1 MRRTTIA
8 LLAALEAFVMALVG
22 FGVAFVPLVVLWAV
36 HFGLGVDFSVFL
48 RAAADVWLV
57 GHGVDLT
64 VQLDPIAAA
73 RIALPGAGDPFPI
86 TIALLGFALLSV
98 TSGMRIGRRS
108 AAGGHSFS
116 GGIAAILV
124 FGLAGFGL
132 ALLSA
137 TGAARTDPWQG
148 ALLPASVMAL
158 GVIIGAVGEA
168 LREASA
174 TDAATGLVRRAL
186 TTLPPALV
194 AGARGAA
201 RVGAGAAFGVLAL
214 AGALVAVL
222 IAFDYATIAGL
233 YQTLGA
239 GIDGG
244 LALTVAELALL
255 PNVVIW
261 AASWL
266 LGPGFAI
273 GSGSLVSSS
282 GTLLGPV
289 PGFPLLGALPSG
301 APPLGTLWLVV
312 PVLLAF
318 VGAWLVSIE
327 PVVARGGDRLP
338 WWVPLAGGLG
348 SAAVAAIVLGLLAWW
363 SGGAVGPGRLAEVGP
378 EPLAVAGVAAAT
390 VGLGAIVGGYAAY
403 ARSGLRARPAGTAD
417 GWRTYRDAGSE
428 PAPEL
433 APDPLPRGAR
443 PDTADRDDEPEP
455 AHREFTWGADRR
467 RDAP

>member
-8 LLAALEAFVMALVG
+8 LLAALEASVTALVG
-22 FGVAFVPLVVLWAV
+22 FGAAFVPLVLLWAV
-36 HFGLGVDFSVFL
+36 HFGMAVEFTVFL
-48 RAAADVWLV
+48 RAAADVWLI

-64 VQLDPIAAA
+64 VQLDPITAA
-73 RIALPGAGDPFPI
+73 RVAVPGAGDPFPV
-86 TIALLGFALLSV
+86 TIALLGFALVSV

-124 FGLAGFGL
+124 FGLAGFAL
-132 ALLSA
+132 ALVSA
-137 TGAARTDPWQG
+137 TDAARADPWQG

-158 GVIIGAVGEA
+158 GVVIGAVGES

-186 TTLPPALV
+186 TILPPAVV
-194 AGARGAA
+194 AGARGAV
-201 RVGAGAAFGVLAL
+201 RVGAGTAFGVLAL
-214 AGALVAVL
+214 AGVLVAVL
-222 IAFDYATIAGL
+222 IAIDYATIAGL

-255 PNVVIW
+255 PNVVVW

-289 PGFPLLGALPSG
+289 PGFPLLGALPTDAPALG
-301 APPLGTLWLVV
+301 ALWLVV
-312 PVLLAF
+312 PVLLSF
-318 VGAWLVSIE
+318 VGAWLVSSD
-327 PVVARGGDRLP
+327 PVVSRDGDRAP
-338 WWVPLAGGLG
+338 WWAPLAGGLG
-348 SAAVAAIVLGLLAWW
+348 SAAVAAFVLGLLAWW
-363 SGGAVGPGRLAEVGP
+363 SGGAAGPGRLAEVGP
-378 EPLAVAGVAAAT
+378 EPWLVAGVAAAT

-403 ARSGLRARPAGTAD
+403 ARSARSSRPGDPAD
-417 GWRTYRDAGSE
+417 GGRFTYRDDEPE
-428 PAPEL
+428 PAY
-433 APDPLPRGAR
+433 
-443 PDTADRDDEPEP
+443 RDDEPEP
-455 AHREFTWGADRR
+455 AHREFIWGADRR
-467 RDAP
+467 RDVE